1 MRAPVLFLG
10 IPLIVLALILALPGP
25 PAADESR
32 QAAEG
37 FVISAARV
45 FDGQTFLDGVQVVVR
60 EGRIEAV
67 GADLDPAP
75 DLARIDGSGHTLLPG
90 LIDAHT
96 HTFGQAQSDALRFGV
111 TTLLDMFTSPAMLPQ
126 AREQRDRHD
135 QTRLADLYSAGML
148 ATARSGHGTQ
158 YGIPVSTLAGPD
170 DAEDWV
176 AARVAEGSDFI
187 KIVIEPGRL
196 WGSPLPTLDEP
207 TVRAL
212 VDAAHAHGL
221 LALAHVSMEA
231 DAIMA
236 IEAGVNGLVHL
247 FADRPASPEFL
258 DLALD
263 RGVFVVPTTVVM
275 AGIAGQ
281 TDVDALLIE
290 DGTAERLSNE
300 QRSSLRGGGWSAPD
314 GPALVA
320 RTVDNLRTLQAAGIP
335 LLAGSDAPNPGTA
348 HGLSLHL
355 ELEFLVEAGMG
366 GAQALSSATGLT
378 AERFNLPH
386 RGCIAPGCR
395 ADLLLVKGDPQDD
408 IRVTRQIA
416 SVWKNGRQVRLDPSR
431 AGAAAA
437 DTSDTAEVAH
447 DLLSAEQSA
456 RWMPAD
462 DRFMNGQSQATLSV
476 RDGQVIEVS
485 GELAAGFAYPYAGVM
500 WSPGQSF
507 MSPVNLSERS
517 RLSLRLHGDNG
528 PYVLM
533 LFSGPVV
540 GQAQPLQIPLVA
552 EAGGASL
559 SLDLATLDTL
569 SLEHFQALGVF
580 ASGRLRPF
588 AFELVEARLE

>member
-1 MRAPVLFLG
+1 MRALVVFIS

-37 FVISAARV
+37 FVIGGARV

-75 DLARIDGSGHTLLPG
+75 DLARIDASGHTLLPG

-111 TTLLDMFTSPAMLPQ
+111 TTMLDMFTSPAMLPQ

-135 QTRLADLYSAGML
+135 QARLADLYSAGVL

-158 YGIPVSTLAGPD
+158 YGIPVPTLAGPD

-236 IEAGVNGLVHL
+236 IEAGVDGLVHL
-247 FADRPASPEFL
+247 FADRPASQDFL
-258 DLALD
+258 DLALN
-263 RGVFVVPTTVVM
+263 RGVFVVATTVVM

-281 TDVDALLIE
+281 IDVDALLIE
-290 DGTAERLSNE
+290 NGAAERLSAE
-300 QRSSLRGGGWSAPD
+300 QRASLRGGGWSAPD

-355 ELEFLVEAGMG
+355 ELEFLVEAGMSS
-366 GAQALSSATGLT
+366 AQALNSATGLT

-408 IRVTRQIA
+408 IRATRQIA

-447 DLLSAEQSA
+447 DLLSAEESV

-485 GELAAGFAYPYAGVM
+485 GELAAGFAYPYAGAM

-507 MSPVNLSERS
+507 MSPVDLSERS
-517 RLSLRLHGDNG
+517 RLSLRLHGDDG

-552 EAGGASL
+552 EADGASL

-569 SLEHFQALGVF
+569 SLVHFQALGVF

-588 AFELVEARLE
+588 AFELVEVRLE